1 VARVAVISD
10 IHSNLA
16 ALEAVIQAAGKVD
29 EWWCMGDIVGYGP
42 DPNEVI
48 GVIRDLRATCIRGN
62 HDDGVQRLNELAWFN
77 STAGR
82 ALDWTAR
89 QLSDASWGFLRV
101 LPRTIALDGG
111 YHLVHGS
118 PRDELTEYVTS
129 SQIAEASLKLI
140 SEDVCFIGHTHVPS
154 SFVQAP
160 NRVSVDVSRRL
171 DGESIQLEPAARQI
185 LNAGS
190 VGQPRDGDARAAYGI
205 LDTTDRTFTWLRVA
219 YGIGVTQEKMRSA
232 ALPTILIDRLSEGW

>member
-1 VARVAVISD
+1 MARVALISD

-16 ALEAVIQAAGKVD
+16 ALEAVIDAAGKVD
-29 EWWCMGDIVGYGP
+29 EWWCLGDIVGYGP

-48 GVIRDLRATCIRGN
+48 EVIQDLRATCIQGN

-77 STAGR
+77 STAGL
-82 ALDWTAR
+82 ALEWTAEH
-89 QLSDASWGFLRV
+89 LSDASWRFLRE
-101 LPRTIALDGG
+101 LPRTIVLDG

-129 SQIAEASLKLI
+129 SQIAAASLKLI
-140 SEDVCFIGHTHVPS
+140 AEDVCFIGHTHVPS
-154 SFVQAP
+154 SFIQP
-160 NRVSVDVSRRL
+160 RNSSSVNVRRRL
-171 DGESIQLEPAARQI
+171 DGETIDLESAGREI
-185 LNAGS
+185 INAGS

-205 LDTTDRTFTWLRVA
+205 LDTSNRVFSWHRVA

-232 ALPTILIDRLSEGW
+232 ALPSMLIDRLSEGW